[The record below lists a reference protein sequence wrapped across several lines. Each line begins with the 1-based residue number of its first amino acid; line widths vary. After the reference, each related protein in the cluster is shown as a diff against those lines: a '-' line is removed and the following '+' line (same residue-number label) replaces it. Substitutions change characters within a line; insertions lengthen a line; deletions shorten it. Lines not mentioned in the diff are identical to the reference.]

1 MNFKDRI
8 IRATGKKTPFR
19 LIVVDLTET
28 MNEIGR
34 HHNAKGFALKL
45 LAENSIA
52 SIFLSAGLK
61 FAGTVSYTTTFG
73 GEITKIQTDS
83 TPMGLVRAMIP
94 QAELQAIGANEPAL
108 VPQHVQVVKL
118 NEQGKRVHESIIE
131 APSVSVGQNL
141 ATYLLQ
147 SEQIRSAVGIE
158 AQYNAQD
165 PSILDYAAGFY
176 IEAFPDL
183 EDKDINLIE
192 VIVQNLPKFCDMYK
206 ADKGFDLDELL
217 DQLRGPY
224 DIEVVREID
233 PKPFCPCSKD
243 RMLATLATLPRNRP
257 EAILPV
263 QQGPHAC
270 YTCNAPAQGLAG
282 TQQREQGLERRL
294 RLLPHKL
301 HDHTCGYARNYRR
314 EKKKFLVRS
323 Y

>member
-1 MNFKDRI
+1 MRKFYIWAMNFKDRI

-19 LIVVDLTET
+19 LIVVDLTAT

-61 FAGTVSYTTTFG
+61 FAGTVSYTTSFG

-94 QAELQAIGANEPAL
+94 QSELQAIGANEPAL
-108 VPQHVQVVKL
+108 VPQHVSVVKL
-118 NEQGKRVHESIIE
+118 NELGKRVHESIIE

-158 AQYNAQD
+158 AQYNTQD
-165 PSILDYAAGFY
+165 PSVLDYAAGFY

-183 EDKDINLIE
+183 EEKDINLIE
-192 VIVQNLPKFCDMYK
+192 VIVQNLPKFKDMNTPE
-206 ADKGFDLDELL
+206 GFDLDELL

-224 DIEVVREID
+224 EIDIVKEID
-233 PKPFCPCSKD
+233 PKAYCPCS
-243 RMLATLATLPRNRP
+243 RERTVATLATLPLKDLQEL
-257 EAILPV
+257 EAEGKNLEVICDFCRTPYQITVEDL
-263 QQGPHAC
+263 
-270 YTCNAPAQGLAG
+270 
-282 TQQREQGLERRL
+282 REIINERR
-294 RLLPHKL
+294 K
-301 HDHTCGYARNYRR
+301 N
-314 EKKKFLVRS
+314 
-323 Y
+323 

>member
-1 MNFKDRI
+1 
-8 IRATGKKTPFR
+8 
-19 LIVVDLTET
+19 

-94 QAELQAIGANEPAL
+94 QTELQAIGANEPAL

-165 PSILDYAAGFY
+165 PSVLDYAAGFY

-243 RMLATLATLPRNRP
+243 RMLATLATLPLKDLQELSSENKDLNVVCDFCRTNYTITP
-257 EAILPV
+257 ADM
-263 QQGPHAC
+263 QGII
-270 YTCNAPAQGLAG
+270 
-282 TQQREQGLERRL
+282 EDRL
-294 RLLPHKL
+294 K
-301 HDHTCGYARNYRR
+301 AN
-314 EKKKFLVRS
+314 
-323 Y
+323 